1 MVLRSRAP
9 RRARIEIIPMIDV
22 VFFLLV
28 FFMMASLAMT
38 IYRGLPVSLPQAA
51 SGERHIAETAAI
63 TLTRD
68 GGSFLNSEPVIV
80 ATLAGRIRPLL
91 AKNRELAVVINADR
105 EVAHA
110 RVVDVLDE
118 LRQTG
123 VGKIAI
129 AVAPPGSVPAS
140 APGRPAPR

>member
-51 SGERHIAETAAI
+51 SGERHAAETAAI

-68 GGSFLNSEPVIV
+68 GGSFLNREPVTV

-118 LRQTG
+118 LRHTG

-129 AVAPPGSVPAS
+129 AVAPAA